1 MRFTEK
7 NTQHNNEL
15 QTKMTGPQSRVFSRL
30 KWACLQRNRWFYYA
44 ALSLLRAVS
53 SFIRSSTFLSKTIF
67 DPVPFFSTPLLK
79 SRGCCDF
86 SMMSGRGRR
95 GLTQHNGTRN
105 ITSPIPTAMKEQ
117 GKRSARKGGASA
129 YSFLGR
135 WESIQFKGDLI
146 ASL

>member
-1 MRFTEK
+1 MLSHIMRFTEK

-15 QTKMTGPQSRVFSRL
+15 QTEMTGPQSRVFSRL

-95 GLTQHNGTRN
+95 GKDLSIPGRGRRGLTQHNGTRN
-105 ITSPIPTAMKEQ
+105 ITSRIP
-117 GKRSARKGGASA
+117 
-129 YSFLGR
+129 Y
-135 WESIQFKGDLI
+135 GDLGGKPE
-146 ASL
+146 